1 MAGIFISYRRD
12 DSRGW
17 AGRLAAD
24 LKGGMRRAKIFM
36 DIDDIPPGADWDD
49 YIGQSVRRCDVLLAL
64 IGPRWLDAVD
74 AQGRRRIDDPDDVV
88 RREIVVAL
96 QHELLVIPVLVG
108 DARLPAAEALPAP
121 LRPLLRRQAYALVD
135 TRWRADCH
143 ELVRTLRLA
152 VGHRRRWH
160 WHWPAPFSALTRAV
174 IAVGA
179 AIVTRL
185 RFTALAGAA
194 LAGLIGLGVAV
205 HEAFDGST
213 TRSVSR
219 SSAASVRS
227 LPDSPTYPVRPVA
240 PLTFPASPLS
250 ASDIAASRRQ
260 RLIEQSRV
268 VYERRQSISDP
279 RRTAD
284 APLPDEHDSYD
295 ARARAEE
302 EARLAEI
309 VQRYNRTAR
318 EIIDSMGR

>member
-74 AQGRRRIDDPDDVV
+74 AQGRRRIDDSDDVV

-121 LRPLLRRQAYALVD
+121 LRPLLRRQAYALAD
-135 TRWRADCH
+135 TRWRADCR
-143 ELVRTLRLA
+143 ELVRALRLA

-160 WHWPAPFSALTRAV
+160 GPAPFSAVTRAV
-174 IAVGA
+174 IAVGT
-179 AIVTRL
+179 AIVARL

-205 HEAFDGST
+205 HEAFDAAT

-227 LPDSPTYPVRPVA
+227 LPDSPTYPVRPAA
-240 PLTFPASPLS
+240 PLTYPGSPLS
-250 ASDIAASRRQ
+250 ASDVAASRRQ
-260 RLIEQSRV
+260 RLIEQSRIA
-268 VYERRQSISDP
+268 YERRQPISDP

-284 APLPDEHDSYD
+284 APLPDEDDSYD
-295 ARARAEE
+295 ARTRAEE

>member
-64 IGPRWLDAVD
+64 IGPHWLDAVD

-96 QHELLVIPVLVG
+96 QHKLLVIPVLVG

-121 LRPLLRRQAYALVD
+121 LRPLLRRQAYALAD
-135 TRWRADCH
+135 TRWRADCC
-143 ELVRTLRLA
+143 ELVRALRLA

-160 WHWPAPFSALTRAV
+160 WPTPFSALTRAV
-174 IAVGA
+174 IAAGT
-179 AIVTRL
+179 AIVARL
-185 RFTALAGAA
+185 RVTALAGAA

-205 HEAFDGST
+205 HEAFDAT
-213 TRSVSR
+213 TTHSVSR
-219 SSAASVRS
+219 SPATSVRS
-227 LPDSPTYPVRPVA
+227 LPDSPSYPVRPAA
-240 PLTFPASPLS
+240 PLTYPASPPS
-250 ASDIAASRRQ
+250 ASDIAAARRQ
-260 RLIEQSRV
+260 RLIEQSRI
-268 VYERRQSISDP
+268 VYERRQPISDP
-279 RRTAD
+279 QRTAD
-284 APLPDEHDSYD
+284 APLRDD
-295 ARARAEE
+295 ARARAED